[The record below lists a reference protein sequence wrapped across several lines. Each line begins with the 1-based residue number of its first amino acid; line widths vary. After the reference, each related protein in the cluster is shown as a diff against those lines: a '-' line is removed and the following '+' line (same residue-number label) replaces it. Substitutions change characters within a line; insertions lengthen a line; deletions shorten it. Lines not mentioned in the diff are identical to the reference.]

1 MKRCILCNSSLH
13 KLFNIENMP
22 ATAQDIPSEHEL
34 DKDKPIDLNL
44 CECSA
49 CGLIQLDTEPVHYYK
64 DVIRASSVSSTM
76 RELRLNQYRHF
87 IEGYGLKGGSIIELG
102 CGAGEFLSLWDE
114 FDIKAY
120 GIEHSE
126 KLVEKAQAL
135 GLKVEKDF
143 PESEEH
149 KFNHYPFDA
158 FCSFNF
164 LEHQPNPLT
173 YLKAAAHNLA
183 DGGYGLITVPSFEYI
198 LEKKSYYEIIP
209 DHIAYYS
216 FDSLELAVRLAG
228 FEVIEKELI
237 NRDTISMIIK
247 KRIKRDVSILESERC
262 FIEDDVKGLIK
273 SRSDEGKKIA
283 VWGAGHQ
290 GFTLCAT
297 MGLQKYLSYII
308 DSAKFKQG
316 LYAPAS
322 HIAIVSPEYA
332 YENPVDVIII
342 VAPGYSKEIAT
353 IIKANFDKDVE
364 IYTLMSDRL
373 TKLG

>member
-1 MKRCILCNSSLH
+1 MKRCILCNSNLH
-13 KLFNIENMP
+13 KLFSIKNMP
-22 ATAQDIPSEHEL
+22 ATAQDIPSLEEL
-34 DKDKPIDLNL
+34 EVDKPIDLGV
-44 CECSA
+44 CECKA

-64 DVIRASSVSSTM
+64 DVIRASSISSTM
-76 RELRLNQYRHF
+76 RDLRLGQYKHF
-87 IEGYGLKGGSIIELG
+87 VETYGLSGGSIVELG
-102 CGAGEFLSLWDE
+102 CGGGEFLALWDGL
-114 FDIKAY
+114 DVKAY
-120 GIEHSE
+120 GIEHSL
-126 KLVEKAQAL
+126 KLVEKAKAL
-135 GLKVEKDF
+135 GLRVERDF

-149 KFNHYPFDA
+149 EIKNAPFDA

-164 LEHQPNPLT
+164 LEHQPNPLI
-173 YLKAAAHNLA
+173 YLRAAAHNIVE
-183 DGGYGLITVPSFEYI
+183 GGYGLITVPSFEYI
-198 LEKKSYYEIIP
+198 LEKKSYYEIIA

-216 FDSLELAVRLAG
+216 FESLELAVRLAG

-237 NRDTISMIIK
+237 NRDTISLIIK
-247 KRIKRDVSILESERC
+247 KRIKRDVSVLENERK

-273 SRSDEGKKIA
+273 ASVAAGKKVA

-297 MGLQKYLSYII
+297 MGLGNYISYII

-332 YENPVDVIII
+332 YKNPVDVIII
-342 VAPGYSKEIAT
+342 VAPGYSEEIAR
-353 IIKANFDKDVE
+353 IIGDNFDKEVE

-373 TKLG
+373 TKL